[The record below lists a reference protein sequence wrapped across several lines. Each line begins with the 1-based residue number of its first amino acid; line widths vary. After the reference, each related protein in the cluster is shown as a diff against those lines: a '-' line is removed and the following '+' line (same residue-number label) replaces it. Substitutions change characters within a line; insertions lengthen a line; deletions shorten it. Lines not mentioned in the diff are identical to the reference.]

1 MIASCRNKKNLISWF
16 LGFRGN
22 YIISEMK
29 CQVKEKNF
37 FCVAKKALQV
47 MFCDKVAKVMFA
59 SQMMLFALLTVMFC
73 ALHKVKESGKP
84 RNATFPLN
92 NSMVQNYFRK

>member
-1 MIASCRNKKNLISWF
+1 MRLRVN
-16 LGFRGN
+16 
-22 YIISEMK
+22 
-29 CQVKEKNF
+29 V
-37 FCVAKKALQV
+37 LQV

-73 ALHKVKESGKP
+73 AAHKVNESGKP

-92 NSMVQNYFRK
+92 NFMVQSIIRNYVYWFFYLCSASLRPTL